1 MNAHLLR
8 CCALYSAQKPEL
20 SLSHKD
26 KRQHKG
32 IETEAGR
39 GKMSKTKEGKAYLE
53 RGSQNSLNPKDKR
66 QPRFVKADS
75 LPPRL
80 LSSDQGLF
88 RRKRNKQ
95 TKVYVFT
102 FQTTN

>member
-1 MNAHLLR
+1 MNAHLIR

-39 GKMSKTKEGKAYLE
+39 GKMSKTKGGGRHTLKEGA
-53 RGSQNSLNPKDKR
+53 
-66 QPRFVKADS
+66 
-75 LPPRL
+75 
-80 LSSDQGLF
+80 
-88 RRKRNKQ
+88 RRAL
-95 TKVYVFT
+95 T
-102 FQTTN
+102 